1 MHHALK
7 CAPEYFDAVADGSKP
22 FEVRINDRGFKVGHH
37 LVIRE
42 LNAAGEKTG
51 RSIIKEVTYVL
62 TDAFPGIAKG
72 YVCMGLTQASGEG
85 RQ

>member
-7 CAPEYFDAVADGSKP
+7 CSPEYFDAVASGVKP

-42 LNAAGEKTG
+42 LDTEGNKTG
-51 RSIIKEVTYVL
+51 RSTVKQVTYVL

-72 YVCMGLTQASGEG
+72 YVCMGLTDSGDG
-85 RQ
+85 K